1 MFAMTMNTMLIPH
14 SMSASF
20 IAKRNHWTKFTLPAP
35 MQALVVELVGMMQS
49 EKPAAHWKAMTA
61 SAS

>member
-1 MFAMTMNTMLIPH
+1 MTMNTMLSPH

-49 EKPAAHWKAMTA
+49 EKPAAHWKAMNRRLA
-61 SAS
+61 S